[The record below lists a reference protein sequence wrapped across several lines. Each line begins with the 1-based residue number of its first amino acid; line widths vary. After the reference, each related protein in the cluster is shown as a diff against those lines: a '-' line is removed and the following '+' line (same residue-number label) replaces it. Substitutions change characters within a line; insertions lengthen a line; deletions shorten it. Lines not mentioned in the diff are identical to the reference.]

1 MIIKG
6 LLLIGILLLPGL
18 VTFPYVK
25 KKAWD
30 FFETPFIILLISV
43 LVVSILGVILA
54 ELSVFSLPRLLAL
67 SGFYCL
73 LLLAGVLFI
82 KKLRVKEWTAE
93 RAGDITPSPTLSLS
107 HFLFICILLLALGLG
122 SYSFEYIL
130 GGRDPGVYINTG
142 INLAHTGSL
151 IIQDKLLEGMDTSQ
165 QELFYKPAYYNYAK
179 YPGFFGEGS
188 TILPQFLPLFSV
200 WIAIFYLTLGLK
212 GALGV
217 SVFFGILGIY
227 GVYLAGRQIFNP
239 LIGLLSALLLTVN
252 ATQIWY
258 MRYPSPEVLLQFLI
272 FAGIYAYDRY
282 QRETNGWLGA
292 VSAVALGL
300 TLLVKPL
307 AFLLLIPIGL
317 YVYGKTSLGYT
328 PLDGYFIFPFMLN
341 LLHAILHIYWFNSY
355 YMLGHLERLRSHK
368 FLISLLIALGILFWL
383 SIKLSPRLRILVS
396 QGIFT
401 SPYFRLSL
409 SILLIALSLYAY
421 FIRPQLAQEVYH
433 PEMARLDRDY
443 AMDSLVHLGWYL
455 SPVAIFLGV
464 LGACLFIHN
473 RLDRVNLF
481 FLLIG
486 LTFSFSVLKGTEDA
500 WDHFWIM
507 RRFVPVVIP
516 VFLLFTAYALWHLF
530 KFHALTFNGTPQL
543 PKLIFFV
550 VLIFL
555 LTYSLVIARPI
566 LTHREY
572 SGIIRLMDQIAEIF
586 PGNAV
591 VVMDNFDV
599 TIRIAPPLEYI
610 YQKKALVLYQN
621 TLESYQKFIQL
632 AHRWMQEGQEVYFVT
647 PLPQGLGLTKKFT
660 LKVPEM
666 EYAVGHLP
674 KKINELYS
682 DLYVYR
688 LTEKDGASKYLLKLG
703 INDFGLI
710 EGFYHIEDLPDG
722 NRKYRWTKGTAKVLV
737 PGESKFRIRM
747 RAWRPDF
754 LPKVNMEVFTKNTL
768 AAVIQLLT
776 PGSSPSDFQDYE
788 VVIPANLIEDPL
800 TLTLVVP
807 TWNPKDALNV
817 PDLRDL
823 GVMIEEIEVIK

>member
-1 MIIKG
+1 MIKG
-6 LLLIGILLLPGL
+6 LLLLTGILLPGL

-30 FFETPFIILLISV
+30 FFETSFTVLLISI
-43 LVVSILGVILA
+43 LIISIIGVILA
-54 ELSVFSLPRLLAL
+54 EWSVFSLPKLVAVV
-67 SGFYCL
+67 GFYCFL
-73 LLLAGVLFI
+73 LLKGLFFT
-82 KKLRVKEWTAE
+82 KKLRVK
-93 RAGDITPSPTLSLS
+93 AGMTGRTEDITPSSTSPLS
-107 HFLFICILLLALGLG
+107 HLLFIGILLVAIGLG
-122 SYSFEYIL
+122 SFPSEYIL

-142 INLAHTGSL
+142 IYLAHTGSL
-151 IIQDKLLEGMDTSQ
+151 IIQDKLLEGMEASQ
-165 QELFYKPAYYNYAK
+165 QELFYRPAYYNYAK

-200 WIAIFYLTLGLK
+200 WVAIFYLTLGLK

-217 SVFFGILGIY
+217 SVFFGILGIS
-227 GVYLAGRQIFNP
+227 GVYLAGRQIFHP
-239 LIGLLSALLLTVN
+239 FVGLLSAFLLTIN
-252 ATQIWY
+252 TIQIWY

-272 FAGIYAYDRY
+272 FAGIYTYERY
-282 QRETNGWLGA
+282 RREINGWLGM

-317 YVYGKTSLGYT
+317 YVYGKTSLNYT
-328 PLDGYFIFPFMLN
+328 SLDGYFIFPFMLC
-341 LLHAILHIYWFNSY
+341 LFHAVLHIYWFNSY
-355 YMLGHLERLRSHK
+355 YMLGHLERLQANK
-368 FLISLLIALGILFWL
+368 LLISLLITLGILSWL
-383 SIKLSPRLRILVS
+383 SLQWSPHLRNLIFQKIPLFSRLRI
-396 QGIFT
+396 
-401 SPYFRLSL
+401 PL
-409 SILLIALSLYAY
+409 SILLITLSLYAY

-464 LGACLFIHN
+464 LGTCLFIYN

-486 LTFSFSVLKGTEDA
+486 LIFSFSVLKGTEDA

-516 VFLLFTAYALWHLF
+516 TFLLFTAYTLWHLF
-530 KFHALTFNGTPQL
+530 KFCPTTPNGISQL
-543 PKLIFFV
+543 PRWIFFA

-555 LTYSLVIARPI
+555 LTYSLGVAKPI
-566 LTHREY
+566 LTHQEY
-572 SGIIRLMDQIAEIF
+572 SGIIRQMDQIAKVF
-586 PGNAV
+586 PDRAV
-591 VVMDNFDV
+591 VVMDNFDI

-647 PLPQGLGLTKKFT
+647 PLPQGLELTKKFT

-666 EYAVGHLP
+666 EYAIGHIP

-688 LTEKDGASKYLLKLG
+688 LTEKDGMSKYLLKLG

-722 NRKYRWTKGTAKVLV
+722 NRKYRWTKGTAKILV

-768 AAVIQLLT
+768 VTVIQLLT
-776 PGSSPSDFQDYE
+776 PGSSPSEFQDYE
-788 VVIPANLIEDPL
+788 MVVPANLIENPLIL
-800 TLTLVVP
+800 TLRVP